1 MKYNVLSRFT
11 HVFRG
16 EYVRN
21 VLTLMGGTLL
31 GQGLVFLLSPFVTRL
46 FSPQDFTTLEQYTML
61 VAVLT
66 PLVTGKY
73 EFAIMSHR
81 EKNDAL
87 HVVGLSL
94 KVASYT
100 CLFLMFFMLFLAKD
114 VSYWLSNEAIGVFLW
129 TLPIVLFFTAVFN
142 IFNYWFSRLKQYK
155 IASTSKVWASF
166 SSEPVK
172 IAAGWGSWGSAGLI
186 FSTVIAAVGSGF
198 YVFFKFL
205 KSEPEGLKNLT
216 NERMKALAILHKDYP
231 LFSVWGSVMN
241 RLAQWA
247 HIGIFAYYYGLLGI
261 GLMALC
267 RRIVLGPLNVIS
279 NSYSQVFFQRISE
292 IESPKELKALYYKV
306 LIRFLISGGLM
317 ILVVQMLPSN
327 TMGFVFGAAWTD
339 SLVYMKYLIFWFALN
354 FVTSSLSFI
363 TYRINMM
370 RAGLFLDALHFVL
383 AIVAVFLAHFWGMNE
398 LEATKF
404 LVISKVVYFGINIL
418 VILWFLERYT
428 KKHQQEA

>member
-1 MKYNVLSRFT
+1 MKHNVLSRFT

-155 IASTSKVWASF
+155 IA
-166 SSEPVK
+166 
-172 IAAGWGSWGSAGLI
+172 
-186 FSTVIAAVGSGF
+186 
-198 YVFFKFL
+198 
-205 KSEPEGLKNLT
+205 
-216 NERMKALAILHKDYP
+216 
-231 LFSVWGSVMN
+231 
-241 RLAQWA
+241 
-247 HIGIFAYYYGLLGI
+247 
-261 GLMALC
+261 
-267 RRIVLGPLNVIS
+267 
-279 NSYSQVFFQRISE
+279 
-292 IESPKELKALYYKV
+292 
-306 LIRFLISGGLM
+306 
-317 ILVVQMLPSN
+317 
-327 TMGFVFGAAWTD
+327 
-339 SLVYMKYLIFWFALN
+339 
-354 FVTSSLSFI
+354 LSI
-363 TYRINMM
+363 QT
-370 RAGLFLDALHFVL
+370 
-383 AIVAVFLAHFWGMNE
+383 
-398 LEATKF
+398 
-404 LVISKVVYFGINIL
+404 
-418 VILWFLERYT
+418 
-428 KKHQQEA
+428 

>member
-1 MKYNVLSRFT
+1 MRYRSAGSFT
-11 HVFRG
+11 KVFRG

-21 VLTLMGGTLL
+21 VLTLMGGTVL
-31 GQGLVFLLSPFVTRL
+31 GQGLVFLMSPFVTRL
-46 FSPQDFTTLEQYTML
+46 FSPEDFTTLEQYVML
-61 VAVLT
+61 IAVLT
-66 PLVTGKY
+66 PLITGKY

-81 EKNDAL
+81 DKSDAL

-94 KVASYT
+94 RVAFYT
-100 CLFLMFFMLFLAKD
+100 CLFLMLFMLFFAKD
-114 VSYWLSNEAIGVFLW
+114 VSYWLSNESIGVFLW

-155 IASTSKVWASF
+155 IASKSKVWASF
-166 SSEPVK
+166 SSEPLK
-172 IAAGWGSWGSAGLI
+172 IAAGWGSWGSIGLI
-186 FSTVIAAVGSGF
+186 FSTIVAAIGSGF
-198 YVFFKFL
+198 YVFFNFL
-205 KSEPEGLKNLT
+205 KSEPNGLRNLS

-231 LFSVWGSVMN
+231 LFSVWGSVLN
-241 RLAQWA
+241 RLAQSA
-247 HIGIFAYYYGLLGI
+247 HIGIFAFYYGLLGI

-292 IESPKELKALYYKV
+292 IESPVELKALYYKV
-306 LIRFLISGGLM
+306 LFRFLIFAGFM
-317 ILVVQMLPSN
+317 IFVVQMLPTN
-327 TMGFVFGAAWTD
+327 TMGFIFGPAWLS
-339 SLVYMKYLIFWFALN
+339 SLAYLKYLIFWFALN

-383 AIVAVFLAHFWGMNE
+383 AIVAVYLAHVWGMNE

-404 LVISKVVYFGINIL
+404 LVISKVVYFSINIL

-428 KKHQQEA
+428 KKYQEKL

>member
-1 MKYNVLSRFT
+1 MSAWSFT
-11 HVFRG
+11 KVFRG

-21 VLTLMGGTLL
+21 VLTLMGGTVL
-31 GQGLVFLLSPFVTRL
+31 GQGLVFLMSPFVTRL
-46 FSPQDFTTLEQYTML
+46 FSPEDFTTLEQYVML
-61 VAVLT
+61 IAVLT
-66 PLVTGKY
+66 PLITGKY

-81 EKNDAL
+81 DKSDAL

-94 KVASYT
+94 RVAFYS
-100 CLFLMFFMLFLAKD
+100 CLFLMLFMLFFAKD
-114 VSYWLSNEAIGVFLW
+114 VSYWLSNESIGVFLW

-155 IASTSKVWASF
+155 IASKCKVWASF
-166 SSEPVK
+166 SSEPLK
-172 IAAGWGSWGSAGLI
+172 IAAGWGSWGSIGLI
-186 FSTVIAAVGSGF
+186 FSTVVAAIGSGF
-198 YVFFKFL
+198 YVFFNFL
-205 KSEPEGLKNLT
+205 KSEPNGLRNLS

-231 LFSVWGSVMN
+231 LFSVWGSVLN
-241 RLAQWA
+241 RLAQSA
-247 HIGIFAYYYGLLGI
+247 HIGIFAFYYGLLGI

-292 IESPKELKALYYKV
+292 IESPVELKALYYKV
-306 LIRFLISGGLM
+306 LFRFLIVAGFM
-317 ILVVQMLPSN
+317 IFVVQMLPTN
-327 TMGFVFGAAWTD
+327 TMGFIFGPAWLS
-339 SLVYMKYLIFWFALN
+339 SLAYLKYLIFWFALN

-383 AIVAVFLAHFWGMNE
+383 AIVAVYLAHVWGMNE

-404 LVISKVVYFGINIL
+404 LVISKVVYFSINIL

-428 KKHQQEA
+428 KKYQEKV